1 MSVDNTRFN
10 LAWLSVV
17 LFIAVAIIL
26 GFLNMPMMACVG
38 VFFLGL
44 GAVLA
49 ALGAL
54 VGKPENL
61 LIGGGAALAI
71 VGLVLIV
78 MNYTAIPLG
87 LLLAAIVLV
96 IAITGIIITI
106 AKNRK

>member
-54 VGKPENL
+54 VGKPENM

-71 VGLVLIV
+71 VGSRCGDQ
-78 MNYTAIPLG
+78 NEEQQRDFGEPSKAEG
-87 LLLAAIVLV
+87 KLL
-96 IAITGIIITI
+96 
-106 AKNRK
+106 

>member
-1 MSVDNTRFN
+1 MSVDNTRFH

-106 AKNRK
+106 AKNKK